1 MIPMPI
7 MPIMPIN
14 LPVDSSSG
22 TEIVY
27 PHWVNVIACLG
38 GVTAMLGILWMVT
51 TVILMV
57 ITDGRID
64 LFEKPHRYSLALALF
79 GLLIFMVALVLM
91 MITGQEITE

>member
-7 MPIMPIN
+7 F

-22 TEIVY
+22 TEIVC
-27 PHWVNVIACLG
+27 PHWVNVIACIG
-38 GVTAMLGILWMVT
+38 GVTAMLGILWMGT
-51 TVILMV
+51 AVILMV

-64 LFEKPHRYSLALALF
+64 PMGKPHIYSLALSLL
-79 GLLIFMVALVLM
+79 GLLILMVALALM

>member
-7 MPIMPIN
+7 ILPI
-14 LPVDSSSG
+14 DSSS
-22 TEIVY
+22 EVEMIY
-27 PHWVNVIACLG
+27 PKWVEVIACVG

-51 TVILMV
+51 AVILMV

-64 LFEKPHRYSLALALF
+64 PMEKPHIYSLALSLL
-79 GLLIFMVALVLM
+79 GLLILMVALALM

>member
-7 MPIMPIN
+7 F

-22 TEIVY
+22 TEIVC
-27 PHWVNVIACLG
+27 PHWVNVIACVG
-38 GVTAMLGILWMVT
+38 GATAMLGIIWMGT
-51 TVILMV
+51 AVILMV

-64 LFEKPHRYSLALALF
+64 VMEKPHSYSFALALL
-79 GLLIFMVALVLM
+79 GLLILIVALVLM